1 MTKSKSSLP
10 NIMKYGLGP
19 LVSPVSF
26 GGLLELARESGAAEG
41 GNSVIDDSEVN
52 RIKKLIRHAKEQG
65 LEEISIEI
73 SKDFARAFKSQIG
86 FVLDG
91 FPLNASI
98 DADADKKGG
107 FILNIKFLKITP
119 AEEIASYH
127 KLLKNK
133 AITESEFS
141 EIKQRIIHS
150 IGGNDTTKA

>member
-1 MTKSKSSLP
+1 MTKSKNSLP

-19 LVSPVSF
+19 LVAPI
-26 GGLLELARESGAAEG
+26 GLGRLVELGRESDVGEASSSA
-41 GNSVIDDSEVN
+41 IDDSEVN
-52 RIKKLIRHAKEQG
+52 RIKKLIRHGKEQG
-65 LEEISIEI
+65 LQEISIEI
-73 SKDFARAFKSQIG
+73 NKDFARAFKSQIG

-127 KLLKNK
+127 KLLKNR

-141 EIKQRIIHS
+141 EIKQKIIHS

>member
-1 MTKSKSSLP
+1 MTKYKTLSNVL
-10 NIMKYGLGP
+10 KYGLGP
-19 LVSPVSF
+19 LVAPIGV
-26 GGLLELARESGAAEG
+26 GGLAELAKEG
-41 GNSVIDDSEVN
+41 GSAGTVNSVIDDGEIN
-52 RIKKLIRHAKEQG
+52 RIKKLIRHGKEQG
-65 LEEISIEI
+65 LQEISIEI
-73 SKDFARAFKSQIG
+73 NKDFARAFKSQIG

-127 KLLKNK
+127 KLLKNR